1 MNTKINTVSSTEAGV
16 VLAEAR
22 KAAGYS
28 QADLAKLL
36 GVSQRLV
43 SAYER
48 GQRRINAALFLSLA
62 KYFDISL
69 DKITGI
75 ADENKLDGRSK
86 TVHAIKQLE
95 ILPEDEQKLIFG
107 MIDSLAAKHAKTE

>member
-1 MNTKINTVSSTEAGV
+1 MNTKIQTISSIEAGR

-36 GVSQRLV
+36 GISQRMV

-62 KYFDISL
+62 KYFNISL

-75 ADENKLDGRSK
+75 ANENKLDGRTK
-86 TVHAIKQLE
+86 TVHAIKRLE
-95 ILPEDEQKLIFG
+95 ILSEEEQKLVFG
-107 MIDSLAAKHAKTE
+107 MIDSLSMKHAHA